1 MITVNEAK
9 KSVLDNTT
17 ILSPISLQL
26 AESANLI
33 LAEDVY
39 SKIDFPPFN
48 QSGMDGYAFKFRDWE
63 GTNPLTI
70 KGEIPAGDY
79 PKKKLKAGEAIRIFT
94 GAPLP
99 KEADTVV
106 MQEKVS
112 VENDRLIIRDS
123 DIVEGAFVRKQGAQT
138 SAGDIAL
145 KAFSKLSPA
154 AVAFLA
160 SIGCDRVEVF
170 PHPIVRI
177 ITTGNEL
184 QVPGMPLEEG
194 EVYECNSFG
203 LLAALNELGIHGK
216 KHFTVRDHEKRI
228 TNTLKN
234 HLDEADIVIFTGGVS
249 VGDYD
254 LVVKTLDTYG
264 VRQIFHNV
272 KQRPGKPLY
281 FGMYKNTLV
290 FGLPGNPASVLCCY
304 YEYIL
309 PAIKKM
315 MGSDDDFPITCKM
328 PLATTISKKVGL
340 TYFVIGKISGKE
352 VEPLPYRESYQLSS
366 FALADC
372 IIKLDENVTECHQ
385 GEVVTV
391 HLLKQQ

>member
-1 MITVNEAK
+1 MITVAEAK
-9 KSVLDNTT
+9 KLVLDNTT
-17 ILSPISLQL
+17 ILSPIHMPL

-63 GTNPLTI
+63 GMNSLHI
-70 KGEIPAGDY
+70 KGEISAGDHL
-79 PKKKLKAGEAIRIFT
+79 KKKLKAGEAVRIFT

-99 KEADTVV
+99 KDADTVV
-106 MQEKVS
+106 MQEKVA
-112 VENDRLIIRDS
+112 VENDRLIIKDS
-123 DIVEGAFVRKQGAQT
+123 ELVQGAFVRKKGAQT
-138 SAGDIAL
+138 SMGDLAMEMD
-145 KAFSKLSPA
+145 SKLTPPA
-154 AVAFLA
+154 IAFLA
-160 SIGCDRVEVF
+160 SIGIDKVNVF

-184 QVPGMPLEEG
+184 QVPGIPLEEG

-203 LLAALNELGIHGK
+203 LLAALSEMNIQGK

-234 HLDEADIVIFTGGVS
+234 HLDEADVVIFTGGVS

-254 LVVKTLDTYG
+254 LVVSVLDTYG

-281 FGMYKNTLV
+281 FGKYHNTLI

-309 PAIKKM
+309 PAIKKL
-315 MGSDDDFPITCKM
+315 MGYQGHYPQGYKM
-328 PLATTISKKVGL
+328 KLSTSISKKAGL
-340 TYFVIGKISGKE
+340 SYFVIGKTSGNE
-352 VEPLPYRESYQLSS
+352 VSPLPYRESYQLKS

-372 IIKLDENVTECHQ
+372 IIVLDENVSEYAA
-385 GEVVTV
+385 GETV
-391 HLLKQQ
+391 DVHMLSQE